1 MAVAGVGLSE
11 DLSAAALGS
20 VGGNNQLPTPRGR
33 AHLACDGH
41 DQQTDIA
48 METQELVMPTSS
60 QRNDF

>member
-33 AHLACDGH
+33 AHLADGR
-41 DQQTDIA
+41 DQQIDIV

-60 QRNDF
+60 Q